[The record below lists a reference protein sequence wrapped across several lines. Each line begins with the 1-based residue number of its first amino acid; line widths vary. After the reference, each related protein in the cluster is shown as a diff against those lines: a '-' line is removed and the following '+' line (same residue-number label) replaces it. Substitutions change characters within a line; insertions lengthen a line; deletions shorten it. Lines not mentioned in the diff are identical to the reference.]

1 MRNHPECVVRG
12 ERGNYAL
19 PRWRRSGMMP
29 RVLFTFVLAS
39 AFSAAAVAQT
49 PPPAES
55 HSARVDKI
63 FAQWDRPNTPG
74 CALAVIKD
82 GRVEYERG
90 YGSANLQLGVPLSAA
105 SVFNVGSISK
115 QFTALSVLMLARQG
129 KLSLDDDVRR
139 YVPEV
144 PDFGTPVTLRHLLHH
159 TSGLRDFLEMLE
171 MAGHRTGDIMTERDV
186 LDMVSRQRTLN
197 HRPGEEFVYTN
208 TGYLLL
214 AVVVKRVSGLPLR
227 EFAEANIFKPLGM
240 NDTRFNDD
248 HRAVIAKLADGYL
261 PDKGGFVKWMPA
273 DDHAGSSNLFTTV
286 GDLARWDQNFYEQKV
301 GGAAV
306 LAQMLTPGALGDGTK
321 LEYGGGQYAG
331 GLIVGSHRGLKT
343 VTHAGSTLGYQG
355 TLLRFPEQRFSVA
368 LLCNVRGN
376 NPEGLARRVA
386 EVYLADRFE
395 PQAAGGQ
402 DAPPVTPES
411 TVKLSER
418 ELSDV
423 AGLYWNPSNDTV
435 RRVYVKDGRLLYQRA
450 PGNESELAPLGGRR
464 FLMLGLRSRVEVSFQ
479 PPRPGAPSRMTFSE
493 AGRKPSVQEPVK
505 PASYKPQDLTEFAGS
520 YYSAELDTTYT
531 ITPQGDKLLFRTGNW
546 GDFLLSP
553 RFADSFANPEEMGS
567 LLFTRDRRRRVTGFI
582 IRSGKV

>member
-1 MRNHPECVVRG
+1 MRNFHARTRRPAVLLL
-12 ERGNYAL
+12 AL
-19 PRWRRSGMMP
+19 AVCLAARPRC
-29 RVLFTFVLAS
+29 
-39 AFSAAAVAQT
+39 AAAASQT
-49 PPPAES
+49 PTPSPAES
-55 HSARVDKI
+55 PAVRVDKI
-63 FAQWDRPNTPG
+63 FAQWDRPGTPG

-90 YGSANLQLGVPLSAA
+90 YGSANLQLGVPLSAS

-115 QFTALSVLMLARQG
+115 QFTALSVLMLAQQG

-139 YVPEV
+139 HLPEV

-159 TSGLRDFLEMLE
+159 TSGLRDFPEVLE
-171 MAGHRTGDIMTERDV
+171 MAGWRRDDVNTEKDV

-197 HRPGEEFVYTN
+197 HRPGEEFLYTN

-214 AVVVKRVSGLPLR
+214 AVVVRRVSGLPLR

-240 NDTRFNDD
+240 NDTRFSDD
-248 HRAVIAKLADGYL
+248 HRAVIPRLVDGYL

-286 GDLARWDQNFYEQKV
+286 GDLARWDENFYEPKV

-306 LAQMLTPGALGDGTK
+306 VAQMLTPGTLNDGTR
-321 LEYGGGQYAG
+321 LEYAG
-331 GLIVGSHRGLKT
+331 GLIVGSYRGLKT

-355 TLLRFPEQRFSVA
+355 TLLRFPEQRFSAAV
-368 LLCNVRGN
+368 LCNVRGN

-386 EVYLADRFE
+386 EVYLAERFE
-395 PQAAGGQ
+395 PQAGGGQ
-402 DAPPVTPES
+402 NAPLVTPES
-411 TVKLSER
+411 TVRLSEQ

-423 AGLYWNPSNDTV
+423 AGLYWNPANDTV

-464 FLMLGLRSRVEVSFQ
+464 FLMLGLRSRVELSFER
-479 PPRPGAPSRMTFSE
+479 PRPGARLQMTFSE
-493 AGRKPSVQEPVK
+493 AGRKPSVQEPVE
-505 PASYKPQDLTEFAGS
+505 PAAYKPQDLAEFAGS
-520 YYSAELDTTYT
+520 YYSAELGTTYT

-567 LLFTRDRRRRVTGFI
+567 LLFTRDRKRRVNGFR
-582 IRSGKV
+582 IRSGKVKNLSFDKIK